1 MFLGSPVNFRKIG
14 FLIRGAIL
22 LEKVVTE
29 KSGKVVEK
37 KRMVK
42 KAVHYVITSRPPD
55 QRPTVTIYDN

>member
-1 MFLGSPVNFRKIG
+1 MFLGSPVNFHKIG

-42 KAVHYVITSRPPD
+42 KAVHYVITSRPP
-55 QRPTVTIYDN
+55 